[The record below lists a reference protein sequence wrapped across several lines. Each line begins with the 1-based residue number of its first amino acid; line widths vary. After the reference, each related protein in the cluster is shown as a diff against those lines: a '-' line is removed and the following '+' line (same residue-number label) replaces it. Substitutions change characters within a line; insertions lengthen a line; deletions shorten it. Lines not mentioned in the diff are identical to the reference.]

1 MIAAGRLIQEHA
13 TNNGGTMKWHGC
25 IDHLIEIITGKL
37 KINLFLFAF
46 QNPNPLT

>member
-1 MIAAGRLIQEHA
+1 
-13 TNNGGTMKWHGC
+13 MKWHGC